1 MGIKQQLKAEQRRNA
16 VFIANFERQL
26 KPLRRKAIQVV
37 LDGMSGSYETLAG
50 NAAALVDEFYLPDF
64 YNKLYTG
71 VGGYWA
77 RRQYNDLLGLKADI
91 NDAVWNMELQQWV
104 SANTGELIKS
114 VEGTLKAWVKK
125 TVQDYVEIAIEEGIG
140 LEELTQRAKEILSN
154 AYTGYET
161 WKVRQIVSQEVL
173 TAYSVSN
180 KIGAD
185 ASGLDYTK
193 TWIHSGSGQP
203 HKNHVPLN
211 GVKIGR
217 TERFQVGAYTAL
229 YPRDQSLGPEES
241 VNCLCAVAYR
251 AK

>member
-37 LDGMSGSYETLAG
+37 LDNMTGSYDTLAI

-64 YNKLYTG
+64 YKKLYTG

-91 NDAVWNMELQQWV
+91 RDAVWNIELQQWV
-104 SANTGELIKS
+104 SANTGELIVS
-114 VEGTLKAWVKK
+114 VQGTLKKWVQK
-125 TVQDYVEIAIEEGIG
+125 TIQDYVEIALEEGIG
-140 LEELTQRAKEILSN
+140 LEQLTQRAKGILKAS
-154 AYTGYET
+154 YTGYET

-173 TAYSVSN
+173 SAYSVSN

-193 TWIHSGSGQP
+193 TWIWSGAQNP
-203 HKNHVPLN
+203 HLDHQAIN
-211 GVKIGR
+211 GVTIAKNQDF
-217 TERFQVGAYTAL
+217 EVGAEKAS
-229 YPRDQSLGPEES
+229 YPRDQRLSASQNIGCMCS
-241 VNCLCAVAYR
+241 VAYR